1 MKRKTEKR
9 EKKVVPVQNK
19 CGGENDRSM
28 TVMAESV
35 KRQVLKEAVW
45 SLEDA
50 PVTDDGAEE
59 ATHGVLNVCITL
71 RIDEELS
78 HGKADLQY
86 V

>member
-1 MKRKTEKR
+1 MKREWKDEER
-9 EKKVVPVQNK
+9 EKVVPVWSK
-19 CGGENDRSM
+19 CGGENDRPM

-71 RIDEELS
+71 RIDEVLS
-78 HGKADLQY
+78 HGKADL
-86 V
+86 